1 MTPNDGTAGRDPSRR
16 RLGCRPAGL
25 TMPAGGSHP
34 TDARVAEA
42 LHRVVRAT
50 RFGCTTDTSPDTSR
64 EAFTWLHKLFRQS
77 EWAKQTP
84 YWSADRGVRPR
95 DPSAAS

>member
-16 RLGCRPAGL
+16 RFGCRSVGL
-25 TMPAGGSHP
+25 TTAGGSHA

-64 EAFTWLHKLFRQS
+64 EAFTLLHKLFPQS

-84 YWSADRGVRPR
+84 YWFR
-95 DPSAAS
+95 